1 MGSPFPIQKGNKS
14 YYVERENGKISRI
27 LVIFHG
33 QDVTMAPTY
42 SDENDAQNNPSV
54 VLKGDFYLLAERD
67 VRAWQS
73 ILAPYQV
80 IEIDFDSKNI
90 TYTPETP
97 EEEGKIFIRNFMID
111 SAGRKGLLRN
121 DFSIFGRAFLALE
134 DNYAE
139 IAKMAFLIEA
149 MHHMRADQCIDAY
162 NLFYLFLEAN
172 FSLPFKTK
180 AATNVLLKNIRF
192 QHVIQ
197 QIACEPTWLSKKPKL
212 TLEGTICTGID
223 LKKLTT
229 HIVNLRGHLRHNT
242 LSNPNRWDPHK
253 QNQYRTDATFLSC
266 VCQEL
271 ASPVFSHTFNEKYE
285 HEFFNLAKE
294 ENHMTTIRLTITIK
308 DMGTLFRA
316 TLRWKSMSKLDD
328 TPNLA
333 LDTLRKAL
341 KLIDH
346 NAPGGEIYAIR
357 ATLQPKGSELFRY
370 DLGPSI
376 ARS

>member
-14 YYVERENGKISRI
+14 YYVERENGKISII

-111 SAGRKGLLRN
+111 SAGRKGQSRN

-149 MHHMRADQCIDAY
+149 MHHMRADQ
-162 NLFYLFLEAN
+162 
-172 FSLPFKTK
+172 
-180 AATNVLLKNIRF
+180 
-192 QHVIQ
+192 
-197 QIACEPTWLSKKPKL
+197 
-212 TLEGTICTGID
+212 
-223 LKKLTT
+223 
-229 HIVNLRGHLRHNT
+229 
-242 LSNPNRWDPHK
+242 
-253 QNQYRTDATFLSC
+253 
-266 VCQEL
+266 
-271 ASPVFSHTFNEKYE
+271 
-285 HEFFNLAKE
+285 
-294 ENHMTTIRLTITIK
+294 
-308 DMGTLFRA
+308 
-316 TLRWKSMSKLDD
+316 
-328 TPNLA
+328 
-333 LDTLRKAL
+333 
-341 KLIDH
+341 
-346 NAPGGEIYAIR
+346 
-357 ATLQPKGSELFRY
+357 
-370 DLGPSI
+370 
-376 ARS
+376 